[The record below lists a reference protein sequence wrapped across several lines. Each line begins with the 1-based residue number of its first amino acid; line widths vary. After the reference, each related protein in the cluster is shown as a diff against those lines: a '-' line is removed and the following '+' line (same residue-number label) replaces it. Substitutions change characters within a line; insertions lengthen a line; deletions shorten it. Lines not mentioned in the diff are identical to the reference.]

1 MTIPLQIPDMD
12 MSNKTPLLVFLI
24 VYINCVSGLDVPQPD
39 QLVVKI
45 LDGEVIVLWRHPANS
60 PSNSQYN
67 VQMTKYTDNE
77 WAMVASCTEINNTYC
92 DLSSLVHDY
101 RSKYKVRVQLVAGH
115 DVSVWT
121 HKTFLPNRS
130 ELQPPSFTLWATSS
144 TLTVYVHQKNIL
156 KKLFPFGLTY
166 TIYLEERGQHIKNT
180 TAYLK
185 DDVEEDQ
192 RTKSFSSLHWGREY
206 CVSIK
211 VEGIG
216 ALSTS
221 RVSPKQCLLLPE
233 QEWYMIAV
241 SSLSIMGVL
250 ASFAIMATILL
261 CYLRRPEKTP
271 AALKSTV
278 SGWLPLSVGEGTMEV
293 VTDKGWLLS
302 SYKAKVK
309 NGVKDPVTHNT
320 VTEDDREE
328 DRRTSMD
335 SGLGMES
342 NSATTSGGSPPMRQ
356 EDSGCGSLGEQESS
370 TSCQTDYPLKDKM
383 TDTDMA
389 RKRGDSGLGLCC
401 QLDSSSANLDG
412 EDSGSLKVAGGN
424 YRRHSPS
431 VQIHVCDDEE
441 LFKQMLPDSVLA
453 EVVTGYRAG
462 LQSCICSGAGQC
474 TWCHKQGHYGTEV
487 IKQYRAMFIENGLLS
502 SKCDFVDSYKGGLT
516 FSSYSKKTQ
525 MDTVVVDD
533 LETTFIQLGETFPLL
548 TALSPLPLVDGGQDF
563 NMNNLPLSLCDV
575 QLKTD

>member
-39 QLVVKI
+39 QLVVNI
-45 LDGEVIVLWRHPANS
+45 LDGEVIVLWRHPANA
-60 PSNSQYN
+60 PSNSRYN
-67 VQMTKYTDNE
+67 VEMAKYTDE
-77 WAMVASCTEINNTYC
+77 WAVVASCTGIKSTNC
-92 DLSSLVHDY
+92 DLSSLVDDY
-101 RSKYKVRVQLVAGH
+101 RIAYKVRVQLVAGD
-115 DVSVWT
+115 DVSVW
-121 HKTFLPNRS
+121 KQKKFLPNTS

-156 KKLFPFGLTY
+156 KKIFPYGLTY
-166 TIYLEERGQHIKNT
+166 TIYLEERGQHKKNT

-185 DDVEEDQ
+185 DDVGEDQ
-192 RTKSFSSLHWGREY
+192 RTKSFSSLRWGREY

-221 RVSPKQCLLLPE
+221 RMSPKQCLLLPE

-241 SSLSIMGVL
+241 SSLTILGVL
-250 ASFAIMATILL
+250 ASFAIMASILL
-261 CYLRRPEKTP
+261 CYLRSPKKTP
-271 AALKSTV
+271 AVLKSTV

-302 SYKAKVK
+302 SYKAEVK
-309 NGVKDPVTHNT
+309 NCVKDPVTHNT

-342 NSATTSGGSPPMRQ
+342 NSATTSRGSPPMRQ

-370 TSCQTDYPLKDKM
+370 TSCQTDYPLKDER
-383 TDTDMA
+383 TGTDMA
-389 RKRGDSGLGLCC
+389 RKREYSGLGLCC
-401 QLDSSSANLDG
+401 QLDSSSTNLDG
-412 EDSGSLKVAGGN
+412 QDSGSLEVAGGN
-424 YRRHSPS
+424 YRSHSPS
-431 VQIHVCDDEE
+431 VQIHVCDDEK

-462 LQSCICSGAGQC
+462 LQSCICSGSGQC
-474 TWCHKQGHYGTEV
+474 TWCHKQGHYGTEI
-487 IKQYRAMFIENGLLS
+487 IKQYRAMCFEIGLLS
-502 SKCDFVDSYKGGLT
+502 SKCDFVDSYKGELT

-548 TALSPLPLVDGGQDF
+548 TALSPLPLVDRGQDF